1 MNSQLDTIIEFV
13 NSSHANIIL
22 LLPIGPPGSGKT
34 TFSKI
39 LQTKSNR
46 NVVTISR
53 DVVFQEF
60 RKTNSIR
67 KSKSL
72 THQKI
77 KNTIS
82 NVENNSIIYIDTTN
96 SNQGIRDIYINL
108 VNPDIFKYICFQT
121 NHLEKPI
128 EYLLSRTIQRKHPTF
143 PKEIEKQTEI
153 IINILNIV
161 DYPNDKQNSFLIQI

>member
-1 MNSQLDTIIEFV
+1 MDLQLNTIIEFV
-13 NSSHANIIL
+13 NSSCANIIL

-34 TFSKI
+34 TFSKF
-39 LQTKSNR
+39 LQSNANR
-46 NVVTISR
+46 NVISISR
-53 DVVFQEF
+53 DIVFQEY
-60 RKTNSIR
+60 RQNNSIR

-82 NVENNSIIYIDTTN
+82 NVEDNSVVYIDTTN

-108 VNPDIFKYICFQT
+108 VKPDIFKYICFQT

-128 EYLLSRTIQRKHPTF
+128 EYLLKRTIRRDHPTF
-143 PKEIEKQTEI
+143 PKELQKQKEI
-153 IINILNIV
+153 INNIMNIV
-161 DYPNDKQNSFLIQI
+161 EYPNDNQNCFLIQI

>member
-1 MNSQLDTIIEFV
+1 MDSQLNNIVEFV

-34 TFSKI
+34 NLSKI
-39 LQTKSNR
+39 LQTKVNR
-46 NVVTISR
+46 NVISISR
-53 DVVFQEF
+53 DIVFKQF
-60 RKTNSIR
+60 RETNSIR

-77 KNTIS
+77 KNTIT

-128 EYLLSRTIQRKHPTF
+128 EYLLDRTLKRDHPTF
-143 PKEIEKQTEI
+143 PKEAEKQREI
-153 IINILNIV
+153 IINIINIIE
-161 DYPNDKQNSFLIQI
+161 YPNDMQNSFLIPI